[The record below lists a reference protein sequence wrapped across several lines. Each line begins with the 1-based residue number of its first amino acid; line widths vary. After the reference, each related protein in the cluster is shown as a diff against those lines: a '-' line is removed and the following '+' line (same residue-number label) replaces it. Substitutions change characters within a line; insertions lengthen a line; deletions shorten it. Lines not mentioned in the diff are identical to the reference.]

1 LLSPVRTFVAV
12 LLATV
17 RGVTHKTALE
27 LIEEDPDA
35 APGLYWKLAAAANAD
50 GMTTREEFEAWVR
63 ETLSQQLVQGPRP

>member
-27 LIEEDPDA
+27 LIEEDPDV
-35 APGLYWKLAAAANAD
+35 APGLYWKLAATAHAD
-50 GMTTREEFEAWVR
+50 GMTTREEFEGWVR
-63 ETLSQQLVQGPRP
+63 NTLSEELVNGPRP